1 MVVLLAGVGNTSVGE
16 PSRGRKSGSRRLES
30 VGVGNGAT
38 LGGVAPQDTGVK
50 PGRSWLRPDDGE
62 NLPGDGSSEPEA
74 SGEGACCIGIIEVDV
89 GRSSSIKVVVKSK

>member
-50 PGRSWLRPDDGE
+50 PSCMLAWGGLATD
-62 NLPGDGSSEPEA
+62 
-74 SGEGACCIGIIEVDV
+74 EV
-89 GRSSSIKVVVKSK
+89 